1 MAGTVDILEG
11 NTFLVSDERGDV
23 DGSPVEAHGLFD
35 RDTRFLSRCVLTLD
49 GQRLAPLSVD
59 RTRYYA
65 AQFFLAPGVASTYV
79 NAKIAVIR
87 SRTVFD
93 GFHEVVTVTNHDATA
108 LTVEVALAAQADF
121 ADLFEVKDAAM
132 DKPGR
137 GYRRVEGNTLVL
149 GYERDT
155 YRRETWI
162 RASGDPVVD
171 EVGLRFTVSLEPQQ
185 SWSTEIDVLTVYGG
199 DTKPAFREHGVHD
212 DPEQRLGLRL
222 LQRSVPALASSWRPL
237 ELIYQQTIRDL
248 AALRFDLPIS
258 PCHYLPAA
266 GLPWFMAA
274 FGRDSIITSL
284 QALPFLP
291 ELAETTLV
299 TLAQLQAAKR
309 DDFRDAEPGKILHE
323 LRFGELTAFE
333 DTPHSPY
340 YGSADATPLWLILL
354 DEYERWTGRQ
364 DIVHGLEAHARAAL
378 RWIDESGDR
387 DGDGY
392 VEYERR
398 NPTAGLENQCWRT
411 SWDSIQS
418 ADGTM
423 ASLPRATA
431 DLQGYAYDAKRRA
444 ARLARE
450 IWDDARLADRLEEQ
464 AAHLK
469 ARFNRD
475 FWLPERGYYALALDG
490 DKKPVDSLTS
500 VHGHLLWSG
509 IVDDDHIEQV
519 VALLTGDRLNSGWG
533 IRTFATGQTGYNPI
547 GYHLGTVWP
556 HDTAI
561 AVLALAQHG
570 FGVHAA
576 DLAMGL
582 LEAAELLGNRLPEA
596 FAGFARQQ
604 TSFPTEYP
612 TACSPQAWASGA
624 PLLLIRAMLG
634 LEPAGAVLRSRPN
647 LPQKIRRLQL
657 FRMPGRWGLTDAGAD
672 LTGQVLMDLPVGNR
686 PWPVVQEIID
696 AARQLAPEATL
707 GRTVSIGFD
716 LGEAGTY
723 RIVGD
728 NGRVSLDAH
737 AHVADCLLTTDA
749 DTLVE
754 LLRGAR
760 SPTTALFSGRARI
773 RGDAA
778 LAPRLRP
785 SRAGQGPPAG
795 GGATRP
801 NRRGR
806 RKGTG

>member
-35 RDTRFLSRCVLTLD
+35 RDTRFLSHWVLTLD

-185 SWSTEIDVLTVYGG
+185 SWSIEIDVLTVYGG

-258 PCHYLPAA
+258 PGHYLPAA

-284 QALPFLP
+284 QALPFMP

-333 DTPHSPY
+333 ERPHSPY
-340 YGSADATPLWLILL
+340 YGSADATQLWLILL
-354 DEYERWTGRQ
+354 DEYERWTGR
-364 DIVHGLEAHARAAL
+364 DDVVHALEAPARAAL
-378 RWIDESGDR
+378 RWIDEFGDR

-392 VEYERR
+392 VEYQTR
-398 NPTAGLENQCWRT
+398 NPATGLPNQCWRDST
-411 SWDSIQS
+411 ESIQS

-423 ASLPRATA
+423 ATLPRATCE
-431 DLQGYAYDAKRRA
+431 LQGYVYDAKRRG
-444 ARLARE
+444 ARLARVV
-450 IWDDARLADRLEEQ
+450 WDDRALADRLEEE
-464 AAHLK
+464 AAALK
-469 ARFNRD
+469 DRFNRD
-475 FWLPERGYYALALDG
+475 FWLADRGYYALALDG
-490 DKKPVDSLTS
+490 DKKPVDSLAS
-500 VHGHLLWSG
+500 NIGHTLWAG
-509 IVDDDHIEQV
+509 
-519 VALLTGDRLNSGWG
+519 VARPERAAEVAERLGSPELFTGWG
-533 IRTFATGQTGYNPI
+533 VRTLASSNPAYNPMSYQR
-547 GYHLGTVWP
+547 GSVWP

-561 AVLALAQHG
+561 AVAGLARYGHLGTARRI
-570 FGVHAA
+570 A
-576 DLAMGL
+576 LGL
-582 LEAAELLGNRLPEA
+582 LDAAEHEG
-596 FAGFARQQ
+596 G
-604 TSFPTEYP
+604 
-612 TACSPQAWASGA
+612 
-624 PLLLIRAMLG
+624 
-634 LEPAGAVLRSRPN
+634 
-647 LPQKIRRLQL
+647 
-657 FRMPGRWGLTDAGAD
+657 RMP
-672 LTGQVLMDLPVGNR
+672 
-686 PWPVVQEIID
+686 
-696 AARQLAPEATL
+696 
-707 GRTVSIGFD
+707 
-716 LGEAGTY
+716 
-723 RIVGD
+723 
-728 NGRVSLDAH
+728 
-737 AHVADCLLTTDA
+737 
-749 DTLVE
+749 E
-754 LLRGAR
+754 L
-760 SPTTALFSGRARI
+760 
-773 RGDAA
+773 
-778 LAPRLRP
+778 
-785 SRAGQGPPAG
+785 
-795 GGATRP
+795 
-801 NRRGR
+801 
-806 RKGTG
+806 